1 MKEIKS
7 SNDNSAWAAS
17 CRELL
22 VEVSFLCL
30 ALFYR
35 LDERGT
41 QKYLELEFFY
51 KFVHSAA
58 G

>member
-1 MKEIKS
+1 MTTALE
-7 SNDNSAWAAS
+7 WH
-17 CRELL
+17 LL
-22 VEVSFLCL
+22 VEVSFLFL